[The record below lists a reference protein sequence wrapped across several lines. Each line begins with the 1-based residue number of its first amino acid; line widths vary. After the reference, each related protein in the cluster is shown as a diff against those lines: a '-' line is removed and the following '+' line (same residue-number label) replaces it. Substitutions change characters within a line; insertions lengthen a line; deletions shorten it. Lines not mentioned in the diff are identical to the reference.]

1 MDRCNTLEEKHT
13 IIRTENDKNEK
24 FVKEL
29 INFFFSRYA
38 LITFYAIIGRMM
50 DVVCKHIR
58 CTETEIMIRK
68 EISHTKRMTFI
79 CCVPTSN
86 SAKEKGSGERNYYLQ
101 RLLLVVAKI
110 EWEKM
115 NMFVIR
121 EIAYRCIEWLQKCC
135 RRNNPC
141 TFVNY
146 NCDSC
151 FHEWY
156 AEIDNRFSF
165 GVDHERC

>member
-1 MDRCNTLEEKHT
+1 
-13 IIRTENDKNEK
+13 
-24 FVKEL
+24 
-29 INFFFSRYA
+29 
-38 LITFYAIIGRMM
+38 M

-68 EISHTKRMTFI
+68 ETSHTQRERHLF
-79 CCVPTSN
+79 VAYQHPTLRKK
-86 SAKEKGSGERNYYLQ
+86 KESGERNYYLQ

-121 EIAYRCIEWLQKCC
+121 EIAYRRIERLQKCC

-146 NCDSC
+146 NSDSC